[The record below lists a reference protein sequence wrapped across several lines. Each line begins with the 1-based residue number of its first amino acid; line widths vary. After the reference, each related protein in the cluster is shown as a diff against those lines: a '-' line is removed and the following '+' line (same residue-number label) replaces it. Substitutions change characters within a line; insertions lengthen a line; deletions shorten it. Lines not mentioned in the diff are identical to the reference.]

1 MEETPTVDPSSSS
14 VHRPSPPPPPLPDFA
29 PQPLLP
35 PPSPP
40 PPPLAYTSNT
50 RLYVDSKEAK
60 NRQALAL
67 ASAVAAEAAVVAAH
81 AAAEVVRLT
90 TPSTHETE
98 ESKEETAAIKIQNAY
113 RCYKVYKQIINSYY
127 YEGLSLILSVFIGET
142 HSSCAARNGQTQKF
156 ASRKIRQKTN
166 ERDA

>member
-1 MEETPTVDPSSSS
+1 MNSRLLILIFFGFALFSKKPEKPKRKWSFGKQKSRESFEFPLEETPPVDVSSSS
-14 VHRPSPPPPPLPDFA
+14 IYRPSPPPPPLPDFA

-40 PPPLAYTSNT
+40 PLPPASARNT
-50 RLYVDSKEAK
+50 GYRESKEAK
-60 NRQALAL
+60 TRQALAL

-90 TPSTHETE
+90 TPSTHQIV

-113 RCYKVYKQIINSYY
+113 RCYKV
-127 YEGLSLILSVFIGET
+127 
-142 HSSCAARNGQTQKF
+142 
-156 ASRKIRQKTN
+156 
-166 ERDA
+166 